1 MSCVMALLPNQET
14 CEKLCRFFFAT
25 VFPLIPI
32 FHTKGFAEDFR
43 SFWDGI
49 NPDDLHNSEP
59 SMFMRR
65 KPAFLSLLSAVLF
78 AALSATSPARLEQM
92 FEHPAE
98 LNVGDAYFITMVST
112 TLTGFP
118 RRPSVYSL
126 AAYIIAQSQFVREEE
141 FSDAPDF
148 IGTSFRVALG
158 MGLHR
163 QLPESSFG
171 AAELETR
178 RRLWWY
184 ILHLDV
190 MSSASSGLS
199 PLFINQKMA
208 NTEAI
213 SQYDPPDNVGGDRQ
227 EVDIRYLVA
236 SHRYAITKEMREILV
251 LHFEDSFETL
261 EAVEESADRLRRI
274 ATRISPAVETLLT
287 VLKNTDSAASTVPET
302 RGTMHPDIGQT
313 WTLQPNPNDKDIVN
327 FSAWSAM
334 LLHLMVHK
342 AYCVLYHPLFR
353 DPAMVA
359 HDNVGTNAVKHA
371 QAFIQLFIRVC
382 NDPISE
388 PYHWMYPGTYQP
400 LQAVS
405 LLLADLLQHPHSDD
419 ATLSRGLIDAIFE
432 LYQVDEGIV
441 SEHHPPKRQ
450 LSPSGREAW
459 TMLVRTRQR
468 TLQQVG
474 MDHHVLFPSSIV
486 TSNRCI
492 CGEKISVDGHDH
504 RGGTYQH
511 RPTIGADP
519 GGQVSVDGDE
529 LASQVQGEM
538 DEGDALR
545 TPGEMLYDHGD
556 FDWHAWDN
564 ALGPSVG
571 LMP

>member
-1 MSCVMALLPNQET
+1 MALLPNQKT

-25 VFPLIPI
+25 VFPLVPI
-32 FHTKGFAEDFR
+32 FHIKGFADDFG
-43 SFWDGI
+43 SFWDGV

-59 SMFMRR
+59 SIFIRR
-65 KPAFLSLLSAVLF
+65 KPAFLSLLSAILF
-78 AALSATSPARLEQM
+78 AALSAASPARLEQM
-92 FEHPAE
+92 FESPADI
-98 LNVGDAYFITMVST
+98 NVGDVYFIAMVSA

-118 RRPSVYSL
+118 RRPSILSL

-148 IGTSFRVALG
+148 IATSFRVALG

-190 MSSASSGLS
+190 MSSSSSGLS

-213 SQYDPPDNVGGDRQ
+213 SQYDPSDSDVGTRQ

-236 SHRYAITKEMREILV
+236 SHRYAISKEMREILV
-251 LHFEDSFETL
+251 LHFEDSFQTL
-261 EAVEESADRLRRI
+261 EAVEECANRLQRI
-274 ATRISPAVETLLT
+274 ATRTSAAVETLLT
-287 VLKNTDSAASTVPET
+287 VMTSTDSAASTVPQT
-302 RGTMHPDIGQT
+302 GGPMHPNIGQT
-313 WTLQPNPNDKDIVN
+313 WTLRPSPNDKDIVN
-327 FSAWSAM
+327 FAAWAAL

-359 HDNVGTNAVKHA
+359 HDNVRTNAVKHA

-432 LYQVDEGIV
+432 LYQVDEGVV
-441 SEHHPPKRQ
+441 SQHDPPRRQ
-450 LSPSGREAW
+450 LSPSGRDAW

-468 TLQQVG
+468 ALQQVG
-474 MDHHVLFPSSIV
+474 MDHHVLFPSSV
-486 TSNRCI
+486 VASKRCI
-492 CGEKISVDGHDH
+492 CGEKVSVDGHDM
-504 RGGTYQH
+504 GSGTYQH
-511 RPTIGADP
+511 GPTTRAGPSGQASV
-519 GGQVSVDGDE
+519 GGGE
-529 LASQVQGEM
+529 TESQPEEM
-538 DEGDALR
+538 DQGGALQ
-545 TPGEMLYDHGD
+545 TLGEMLYDQGD
-556 FDWHAWDN
+556 FDWPAWDN